1 MGIALLTL
9 ADLFVPFQSIAGR
22 WMESRHRRR
31 HALRYV
37 AVRPACGLHGSAVA
51 QQALR
56 PARPLKITRLVERG
70 QQGRPAAG
78 GVVISGRMDE
88 VCAELERLAAL
99 EAAGSPLTH

>member
-9 ADLFVPFQSIAGR
+9 ADLFTPFQSIAGR
-22 WMESRHRRR
+22 WMAQRSSRR

-37 AVRPACGLHGSAVA
+37 AVRPACNLRSTAGE
-51 QQALR
+51 R
-56 PARPLKITRLVERG
+56 PARPLKVTRLVEQG
-70 QQGRPAAG
+70 QRRPSAG

-99 EAAGSPLTH
+99 EAAGSPRPH

>member
-9 ADLFVPFQSIAGR
+9 ADLLTPFQSIASR
-22 WMESRHRRR
+22 WMTDRRRSR

-37 AVRPACGLHGSAVA
+37 AVRPARGLRGTPGNG
-51 QQALR
+51 
-56 PARPLKITRLVERG
+56 PARPLKVTRLIEQG
-70 QQGRPAAG
+70 QSRPLAG

-99 EAAGSPLTH
+99 EAAGSARLH